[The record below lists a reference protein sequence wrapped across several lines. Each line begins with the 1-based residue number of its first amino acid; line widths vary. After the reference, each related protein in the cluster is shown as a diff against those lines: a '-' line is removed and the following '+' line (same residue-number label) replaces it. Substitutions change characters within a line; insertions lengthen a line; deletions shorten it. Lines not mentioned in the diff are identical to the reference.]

1 MCNYLGS
8 TAIQR
13 DFALAVPLCATAW
26 LFVTAPTVLTT
37 SSFIALVGLFFTF
50 GWVAKTTYLNSQPTS
65 SLAQLLHHVTE
76 HSNLVEDRR
85 DDR

>member
-37 SSFIALVGLFFTF
+37 SSFIALVGLFLTF

-65 SLAQLLHHVTE
+65 CLAQLLHVTE